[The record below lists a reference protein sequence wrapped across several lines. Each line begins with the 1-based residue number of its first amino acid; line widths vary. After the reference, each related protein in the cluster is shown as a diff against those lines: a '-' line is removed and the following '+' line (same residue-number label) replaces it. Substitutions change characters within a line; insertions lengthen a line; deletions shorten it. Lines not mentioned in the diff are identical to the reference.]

1 MLEQWTNL
9 LDWRVETTSS
19 YGAMGAAVID
29 SFQGIETDTKALS
42 DKLASRATWAREE
55 GAKGFESLGHAIQ
68 RLGPEDRQLQKGSAG
83 RPRVLSNAGI
93 LSD

>member
-1 MLEQWTNL
+1 
-9 LDWRVETTSS
+9 
-19 YGAMGAAVID
+19 MGAAVID